1 MAASTN
7 KTWRLAPGVN
17 GSWGTAG
24 NWSNDDG
31 TQSTVIPSAAA
42 VVTING
48 SGNITV
54 ANQTCSS
61 LIINGN
67 TTFIGTGLTVSNDVT
82 ISSGVTFT
90 HSGTGSLAVGRNFT
104 NNEGQFNQLQ
114 TTTGVLT
121 FNGAQAATVYL
132 GSHTVRAI
140 TIAKTVNN
148 INNAITLNGFSNE
161 VHCELTNSTASV
173 FTFTSGYLIQQ
184 ANIYTRVLVNSSSTA
199 RSWDQGGE
207 VIITL
212 GVAGTAVSASQTTCT
227 YVNRN
232 WIRTLT
238 TNTSGTIT
246 ATFGAGPPSTCPN
259 VVLDSY
265 SIYTITGSMWI
276 FYPNSGTQ
284 TTTATITVFKGVNGY
299 GNLGPWT
306 AVTINLVSS
315 TQNEQ
320 SYIDCLARF
329 GTINCPGS
337 WVSGTTYTGILGSI
351 NFAYVTCNT
360 LNLTGIQA
368 TYLMNGGTIY
378 TTISYSS
385 TSGSEGSVL
394 DLYGGTTNNFTLSTN
409 ERNTTNVR
417 DSNFTVTNL
426 TTFNTGT
433 LKFFNNFNTVSFTST
448 GSLARTFDWGPGCRI
463 QTSGAGT
470 ISLTLS
476 TNCVVTYTGDNAAIG
491 GFYHGGTG
499 TATGNAATW
508 NGVSRMKTWATSSC
522 TWTTWYTND
531 LEIVEGCQIGSTS
544 TINFTG
550 EFTGYTSLNMASLTV
565 NNLFSDFFTN
575 TSIVDYNGSAIAAF
589 NHAIGSVTAFI
600 RRLNAV
606 NITLSGASTVYNIG
620 IADDASYTVSL
631 STTGTITLSGAGS
644 TYYLNSV
651 RGYNL
656 TLSSTGT
663 YYCYY
668 YEHNYFTSPPIAG
681 TVTHTAGTLVLNNN
695 TGAFS
700 MTTWAFTSTTGTRG
714 ITFEDQGYI
723 VTTNTG
729 ALNVNYTSL
738 SSTCPETDTCGFYHN
753 SVGAWTIG
761 PAAPATPA
769 AAFNITWD
777 NRCTVNA
784 SYVKN
789 IGNWNPRGDG
799 YRIGRGLLS
808 NTAGVT
814 LSVSGNILF
823 TGNGFDDNVIQND
836 TNWQYLNL
844 TYWFADAARTCRYQ
858 TGYSEFGVGGV
869 FRAFGTLTLTTAF
882 TGALALD
889 SILAVATVSHQGG
902 TLDIR
907 SQLQVTNAYTSTD
920 GTVNKYIID
929 TSEFN
934 FNYPT
939 IDIRATSGTPWN
951 FAYTNLL
958 TSNPSR
964 IWIYVRGGT
973 VSHGATARRTDYQ
986 PSFDLLERVSAYT
999 LTPNTAFQIGGLKIN
1014 NYTVPN
1020 NSVWS
1025 INGPYFLVFNDGI
1038 TAPANF
1044 TLNILGAGT
1053 GSSESCEMNI
1063 GPNSFIW
1070 PQVNIS
1076 GNAFI
1081 NSDDFKFRNININ
1094 GGTTTLRSTL
1104 TVTVT
1109 GTLGSSLWGGGTLN
1123 ISGSTWVFTGATAI
1137 NYDFLNIG
1145 FSMISDSTGTARFDG
1160 LNGTNLGDQSAGFY
1174 TNFGGKIVNNIA
1186 YNTGTG
1192 VGTLF
1197 LTAGYATNVTIPTA
1211 SQIDFNY
1218 TTSSINFYVD
1228 RPDAGSYGF
1237 PIKGSTFNVGTSSA
1251 GYRYIRSRSGN
1262 WSNWGIYNTE
1272 SSSVVSGNYLNIADC
1287 TAKGGGGWYA
1297 GNNSVNGG
1305 GTTGWIFSSP
1315 GTFQLT
1321 SSTASVNEGA
1331 VLTITLATTNLPNGS
1346 TVAYT
1351 ITGATSADLDGAS
1364 LTGNFTINNGS
1375 ANLILNIANDFLT
1388 EGNET
1393 LTLALD
1399 NGAASIS
1406 VTIIDTS
1413 LTRTYSLSRSAAS
1426 VSEGST
1432 FTITLT
1438 TTNVTNG
1445 TLVPFTISGANLT
1458 TNDFAALL
1466 SNYTSRGTWSSS
1478 TAYSTNDVVIYLGN
1492 MYRAIASSTNQ
1503 IPSATLGTY
1512 WNSLVGSFTG
1522 NFTITNNTNAITFLT
1537 NWDYSPEITETLTL
1551 ALDNGLSTVS
1561 VDIANVLNPSYA
1573 LSATPNSLN
1582 EGGTF
1587 TITLTTTDVANNT
1600 TVPYTITGVA
1610 SADIDGASLTGN
1622 FTVVNNT
1629 ASIIFTVT
1637 ADFNTEGDETF
1648 VLTLNTIGTSV
1659 SVLLIDYTKTRTYS
1673 LSTDVTTTVTEGGNF
1688 IITLTT
1694 TNVFDGTLV
1703 PYTITGVSSADINN
1717 ASLTGN
1723 FTINTNTGSQSFTT
1737 TIDGIIEGTETFRLT
1752 LGSPATGFIEVAIVD
1767 PFAPSA
1773 GSGNGFLL
1781 FI

>member
-42 VVTING
+42 VVTIFG
-48 SGNITV
+48 SGNITI
-54 ANQTCSS
+54 AGQTCNS
-61 LIINGN
+61 LIINGG

-82 ISSGVTFT
+82 INGVTLN
-90 HSGTGSLAVGRNFT
+90 HNGTGSLAVGRNFT
-104 NNEGQFNQLQ
+104 NSGQFNQNQ

-121 FNGAQAATVYL
+121 FNGAQAATVEL

-148 INNAITLNGFSNE
+148 INNAITLNGLDG
-161 VHCELTNSTASV
+161 VIRCELTNSTASV
-173 FTFTSGYLIQQ
+173 FTFTSGYLINY
-184 ANIYTRVLVNSSSTA
+184 AYIYTRTLVNSSSTA
-199 RSWDQGGE
+199 RSWDQREE
-207 VIITL
+207 VVITL
-212 GVAGTAVSASQTTCT
+212 GVAGTGVSASQTTCT

-232 WIRTLT
+232 WIRLLT

-265 SIYTITGSMWI
+265 SIYTISGSLWI
-276 FYPNSGTQ
+276 FYPNAGTQ
-284 TTTATITVFKGVNGY
+284 TSTNTITVFKGVNGY
-299 GNLGPWT
+299 GTLGPWT
-306 AVTINLVSS
+306 SVTINLVSS
-315 TQNEQ
+315 AQNEEC
-320 SYIDCLARF
+320 YVDCLARF
-329 GTINCPGS
+329 GTITCPGS
-337 WVSGTTYTGILGSI
+337 WVSGTTYTGILSYI
-351 NFAYVTCNT
+351 NFYYVTCNT
-360 LNLTGIQA
+360 LNLNGIQA

-385 TSGSEGSVL
+385 TSGSSGSIL
-394 DLYGGTTNNFTLSTN
+394 NLYNGTTNNFTLSTN
-409 ERNTTNVR
+409 VNNTTNVNGE
-417 DSNFTVTNL
+417 SFSVTGI
-426 TTFNTGT
+426 TTFNTGI
-433 LKFFNNFNTVSFTST
+433 LKLFSNFNTVSFTST
-448 GSLARTFDWGPGCRI
+448 GTLARNFDWTSGYRI

-476 TNCVVTYTGDNAAIG
+476 TNSSITYTGDNPAIG

-499 TATGNAATW
+499 TATGNASTWTATP
-508 NGVSRMKTWATSSC
+508 RMKTWAASSC

-531 LEIVEGCQIGSTS
+531 LEIVDGCQIGSAS

-550 EFTGYTSLNMASLTV
+550 NFTGSTSLNMTGLNVTQLTGGSTNILV
-565 NNLFSDFFTN
+565 NYSG
-575 TSIVDYNGSAIAAF
+575 TSIGTFTGS
-589 NHAIGSVTAFI
+589 SSSTADQFI
-600 RRLNAV
+600 YKLNAT
-606 NITLSGASTVYNIG
+606 NITLNY
-620 IADDASYTVSL
+620 
-631 STTGTITLSGAGS
+631 TGTYVYIGS
-644 TYYLNSV
+644 TNNDGVVSIGTNGTVTLGGSSAYYINNL

-656 TLSSTGT
+656 TLSNTGT

-668 YEHNYFTSPPIAG
+668 YEHNYFTNPPTAG
-681 TVTHTAGTLVLNNN
+681 TVTHTAGTLILKNN
-695 TGAFS
+695 TDAFS

-723 VTTNTG
+723 VTKNTG
-729 ALNVNYTSL
+729 ILNVNYTSL
-738 SSTCPETDTCGFYHN
+738 TSVCPETDTCGFYHN
-753 SVGAWTIG
+753 STGAWTIG

-769 AAFNITWD
+769 AAFNIMWD
-777 NRCTVNA
+777 QRCTVNA

-789 IGNWNPRGDG
+789 IGNWYPRGDG
-799 YRIGRGLLS
+799 YRIGGGLLS
-808 NTAGVT
+808 NGSAIT

-823 TGNGFDDNVIQND
+823 TGNGFADNVIQND

-844 TYWFADAARTCRYQ
+844 TYWFADAARTCRYLV
-858 TGYSEFGVGGV
+858 GYSEFGVGGV

-882 TGALALD
+882 TGTLALD
-889 SILAVATVSHQGG
+889 SILAVTTVLHQGG

-929 TSEFN
+929 TSDRIPPSDFN
-934 FNYPT
+934 NYHT
-939 IDIRATSGTPWN
+939 IYITATSGTPWN

-958 TSNPSR
+958 TSDPSR

-986 PSFDLLERVSAYT
+986 PSFDLLENVSAYT
-999 LTPNTAFQIGGLKIN
+999 LTPSTAFQIGGLKIN

-1053 GSSESCEMNI
+1053 GSSGSCEMNI
-1063 GPNSFIW
+1063 GPNSFVW

-1109 GTLGSSLWGGGTLN
+1109 ETLGSSLWGGGTLN

-1297 GNNSVNGG
+1297 GSNSINGG
-1305 GTTGWIFSSP
+1305 GTAGWIFSSP
-1315 GTFQLT
+1315 ATFSLSRSAAT
-1321 SSTASVNEGA
+1321 VNEGGS
-1331 VLTITLATTNLPNGS
+1331 VTITLTSNVPNN
-1346 TVAYT
+1346 TLIPYT
-1351 ITGATSADLDGAS
+1351 ITGITSADISGAS
-1364 LTGNFTINNGS
+1364 LTGNFTVNSGTAS
-1375 ANLILNIANDFLT
+1375 VVLNISNDFAT

-1393 LTLALD
+1393 LTLSLN

-1413 LTRTYSLSRSAAS
+1413 LLPTYSLARSAAT
-1426 VSEGST
+1426 VTEGDS

-1438 TTNVTNG
+1438 TTNLPNG
-1445 TLVPFTISGANLT
+1445 STVPYTITGV
-1458 TNDFAALL
+1458 
-1466 SNYTSRGTWSSS
+1466 SSS
-1478 TAYSTNDVVIYLGN
+1478 DINN
-1492 MYRAIASSTNQ
+1492 AS
-1503 IPSATLGTY
+1503 L
-1512 WNSLVGSFTG
+1512 TG
-1522 NFTITNNTNAITFLT
+1522 NFTISGNSASLVVNTT
-1537 NWDYSPEITETLTL
+1537 WDYVTEGTETFTLTI
-1551 ALDNGLSTVS
+1551 NPTYGTGSSIS
-1561 VDIANVLNPSYA
+1561 VAINNLLRPTYA

-1582 EGGTF
+1582 EGGNF

-1600 TVPYTITGVA
+1600 ALPYTITGVS
-1610 SADIDGASLTGN
+1610 SADISGASLTGN
-1622 FTVVNNT
+1622 FTVVSNT
-1629 ASIIFTVT
+1629 ASAIFTTTQDYV
-1637 ADFNTEGDETF
+1637 TEGDETF
-1648 VLTLNTIGTSV
+1648 VLTLNTIGTNV

-1673 LSTDVTTTVTEGGNF
+1673 LTSNVTTTVTEGGSFN
-1688 IITLTT
+1688 ITLTT

-1703 PYTITGVSSADINN
+1703 PYTITGVSSADINS

-1723 FTINTNTGSQSFTT
+1723 FTINSNIGSQSFTT
-1737 TIDGIIEGTETFRLT
+1737 TIDGIVEGTETFTLT
-1752 LGSPATGFIEVAIVD
+1752 LGSPASGSINVSIVD
-1767 PFAPSA
+1767 PSA
-1773 GSGNGFLL
+1773 GGGNGFLL
-1781 FI
+1781 FH